1 MTKTGGCFEK
11 QQWGC
16 IYRLT
21 APNGKCYIGQ
31 TLDFKRRM
39 TEHWRGG
46 KSPKYAIHHA
56 IKKYGWV
63 NIKKEQLISDVPEE
77 DLDHLEQAYIEV
89 ENTVAPHGYNL
100 STGGE
105 RPSYSKA
112 SRRNMS
118 DSKKKHNAVGKG
130 TITFCKKLKKWKV
143 YSAENDERI
152 YVGLYNSKT
161 KAEKALSTFNVS
173 GEKMESDTREL
184 QHGSVSFDK
193 KAKKWQTRFTWT
205 ENGVQKKKFVGAY
218 NSKDKALEALKAYND
233 SGTMLLSDTRPKR
246 ETGKGSIEFRH
257 GKHRASVM
265 KLNKSYTIGT
275 FKTKIEAEDAV
286 KKFFESG
293 ERSLKFKRSIEK
305 GNIAKRSSGRFRA
318 RIKQKTIG
326 TFNTREEARAAIDE
340 YVKQNA

>member
-1 MTKTGGCFEK
+1 MTKTTCFEK
-11 QQWGC
+11 QRWGC

-39 TEHWRGG
+39 TEHRRNG
-46 KSPKYAIHHA
+46 KSPKYAVHHA
-56 IKKYGWV
+56 IKKYDWV
-63 NIKKEQLISDVPEE
+63 NIKKEILISDVPEE

-89 ENTVAPHGYNL
+89 ENTVAPHGSNL

-118 DSKKKHNAVGKG
+118 KSKKKHNAVGKG
-130 TITFCKKLKKWKV
+130 TITFCKKERKWKV

-152 YVGLYNSKT
+152 YVGRFTSKQ
-161 KAEKALSTFNVS
+161 KAVDALSTFNVS
-173 GEKMESDTREL
+173 GEKMESDTHEL

-193 KAKKWQTRFTWT
+193 KAKKWNTRFTWT

-233 SGTMLLSDTRPKR
+233 SGTRLLSDTRPKR
-246 ETGKGSIEFRH
+246 EAGKGNIEFRH
-257 GKHRASVM
+257 GKYRATVM
-265 KLNKSYTIGT
+265 KVYKHYTIGT
-275 FKTKIEAEDAV
+275 FKTKIEAEDAI
-286 KKFFESG
+286 KKFLETG
-293 ERSLKFKRSIEK
+293 ERALTFKRSIEK
-305 GNIAKRSSGRFRA
+305 GNISKRKSGRFRA
-318 RIKQKTIG
+318 RYKQKNLG
-326 TFNTREEARAAIDE
+326 TFSTREEARAVIDE
-340 YVKQNA
+340 YVKQNT

>member
-1 MTKTGGCFEK
+1 MTKTTCFEK

-39 TEHWRGG
+39 TQHRRGG
-46 KSPKYAIHHA
+46 KAPKYAVHHA

-63 NIKKEQLISDVPEE
+63 NMKKEQLISDVPEE

-100 STGGE
+100 STGGG

-112 SRRNMS
+112 TRRKMS
-118 DSKKKHNAVGKG
+118 KSKKKNNSIGKG
-130 TITFCKKLKKWKV
+130 TITFCKKERKWKV

-152 YVGLYNSKT
+152 YVGRFTSKQ
-161 KAEKALSTFNVS
+161 KSVDALSTFNVS
-173 GEKMESDTREL
+173 REKMESDTREL
-184 QHGSVSFDK
+184 QHGYVTFHKSMQ
-193 KAKKWQTRFTWT
+193 KWHTCFTWT
-205 ENGVQKKKFVGAY
+205 ENGTQKKKFVGTY
-218 NSKDKALEALKAYND
+218 NSKDKALEALKTYVN
-233 SGTMLLSDTRPKR
+233 SGTRLLSDTRPKR

-275 FKTKIEAEDAV
+275 FKTKIEAEDAI
-286 KKFFESG
+286 KIFLETG
-293 ERSLKFKRSIEK
+293 ERSLKFKRTKEK
-305 GNIAKRSSGRFRA
+305 GNISKRKSGRFCA
-318 RIKQKTIG
+318 RYKQKNLG
-326 TFNTREEARAAIDE
+326 TFSTREEARSVIDE
-340 YVKQNA
+340 YLKQNA